1 MILNTNPVIN
11 NVVVEHML
19 QLPGL
24 NHDMIVNVSD
34 LYNYFLNFIIV
45 KEYLEL
51 KSYREFNFI
60 NSYHSY
66 RVLIQFTS
74 QFFMYI

>member
-24 NHDMIVNVSD
+24 NHDMIVNVSKQNG
-34 LYNYFLNFIIV
+34 NYDVIIV
-45 KEYLEL
+45 IIMRFHRGFL
-51 KSYREFNFI
+51 
-60 NSYHSY
+60 
-66 RVLIQFTS
+66 
-74 QFFMYI
+74 